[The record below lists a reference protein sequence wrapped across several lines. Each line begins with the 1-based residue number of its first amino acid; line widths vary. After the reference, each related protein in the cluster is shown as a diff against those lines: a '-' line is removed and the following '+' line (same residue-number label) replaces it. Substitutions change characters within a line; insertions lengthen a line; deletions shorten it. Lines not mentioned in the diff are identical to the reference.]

1 MKTKNTSI
9 IEKLGMKKILFTTLS
24 KIDLYDDPKSHE
36 PVVVHVDRQTGVISI
51 SNFLRISRNG
61 MKLFGCNHQ
70 RKRLQLKIINICLSC
85 KLSS

>member
-1 MKTKNTSI
+1 MKTKSTSI

-24 KIDLYDDPKSHE
+24 KIDDDPTSHE